1 MTQKLLKVLL
11 IGRGAREHALAIK
24 IAQSNLVQSIFVI
37 PGNGGTQKSLRK
49 TRNISGI
56 DGNYFP
62 KLLQLAKD
70 LKIDLVVPGPDAPI
84 VNDIED
90 FFQEGV
96 PYAPC
101 TTGIKCFAPSREAAQ
116 IEGSKAFSKDF
127 MARHKIPTA
136 AYANFTDILKAKLY
150 IEDCLE
156 EDPSYRMVIKASGLA
171 AGKGVVFP
179 ETIDEAFQALEDTMP
194 GDKFGGAGD
203 EVVVE
208 EFLEGEELSIHT
220 FSDGVT
226 FKSLPAAQ
234 DHKRVFDGD
243 EGPNTGGMGCYA
255 PVKAA
260 TPSVMVE
267 SNAWSLSLP
276 LMV

>member
-101 TTGIKCFAPSREAAQ
+101 TS
-116 IEGSKAFSKDF
+116 
-127 MARHKIPTA
+127 
-136 AYANFTDILKAKLY
+136 
-150 IEDCLE
+150 
-156 EDPSYRMVIKASGLA
+156 
-171 AGKGVVFP
+171 
-179 ETIDEAFQALEDTMP
+179 
-194 GDKFGGAGD
+194 
-203 EVVVE
+203 
-208 EFLEGEELSIHT
+208 
-220 FSDGVT
+220 
-226 FKSLPAAQ
+226 
-234 DHKRVFDGD
+234 
-243 EGPNTGGMGCYA
+243 
-255 PVKAA
+255 
-260 TPSVMVE
+260 
-267 SNAWSLSLP
+267 
-276 LMV
+276 

>member
-1 MTQKLLKVLL
+1 MYKL
-11 IGRGAREHALAIK
+11 
-24 IAQSNLVQSIFVI
+24 N
-37 PGNGGTQKSLRK
+37 N
-49 TRNISGI
+49 GI
-56 DGNYFP
+56 DFTTVG
-62 KLLQLAKD
+62 LLDVA
-70 LKIDLVVPGPDAPI
+70 
-84 VNDIED
+84 
-90 FFQEGV
+90 
-96 PYAPC
+96 
-101 TTGIKCFAPSREAAQ
+101 GIKCFAPSREAAQ